1 MIMDILRKRH
11 RALINNVETR
21 FKRDI
26 INELPWGERLIGIKG
41 ARGIGKTTL
50 LLQYIKDNYNN
61 SNDALYV
68 SLDDPY
74 FFKNNLLSFA
84 DDFVAK
90 GGTHLFIDE
99 VHKYDNWAIEIKK
112 IYDYN
117 PALRV
122 VFTGSSL
129 LEIINSK
136 ADLSRRALTYKMQGL
151 SFREFL
157 AFKYNISIEK
167 LKLTDILSNHEDLAF
182 DISTRIKP
190 LKYFME
196 YLQAGYFPFVQDNI
210 VLYHKRLN
218 EIINL
223 IIDIELPSLKK
234 IDISKTH
241 KIKQLLSIISQSVPF
256 KPNISTLANKINISR
271 NSLLDYI
278 YALVDAD
285 ILMSIHR
292 DSFGISLLQKPDK
305 LFINNTN
312 YMYSLGIS
320 DVSAGSLRET
330 FFLNQLSQNHKV
342 TYPKQGDFL
351 VDEKYLFEIGGKN
364 KSGKQIMGIDNSFI
378 VSDDIAYGVGNK
390 IPLWLFG
397 LLY

>member
-1 MIMDILRKRH
+1 MDILRKRH
-11 RALINNVETR
+11 RALINTVETR
-21 FKRDI
+21 FRRDL

-61 SNDALYV
+61 SNEVLYI

-74 FFKNNLLSFA
+74 FFKNSLLSFA

-90 GGTHLFIDE
+90 GGKHLFIDE

-117 PALRV
+117 PELRV

-157 AFKYNISIEK
+157 DFKYNISIEK

-196 YLQAGYFPFVQDNI
+196 YLQGGYFPFLQDNI
-210 VLYHKRLN
+210 ILYHKRLN

-234 IDISKTH
+234 IEVSKTH

-292 DSFGISLLQKPDK
+292 DSFGVSLLQKPDK

-312 YMYSLGIS
+312 YMYSLGNS
-320 DVSAGSLRET
+320 DVSVGSLRET

-351 VDEKYLFEIGGKN
+351 VDGKYLFEIGGKN
-364 KSGKQIMGIDNSFI
+364 KSSKQIIGIDNAFI
-378 VSDDIAYGVGNK
+378 VADDMEYGVGNK

-397 LLY
+397 FLY